1 MPSKTIPK
9 SKKKPSRSKLVK
21 KLDAVFSQYIRL
33 KDSVDEIATCF
44 TCGKKDHWKKLQNG
58 HFQSRKHYATR
69 WDEQNCQVQCA
80 GCNVF
85 RYGEQFLFAKY
96 LDERFYAGLSD
107 ELYIKSKQIVKFTNS
122 EIEEMILKYKKLVDS
137 M

>member
-21 KLDAVFSQYIRL
+21 KLDSVFSQYIRL
-33 KDSVDEIATCF
+33 KDSVDGYATCF

>member
-33 KDSVDEIATCF
+33 KDSVGGFATCF

-107 ELYIKSKQIVKFTNS
+107 ELYIKAKQIVKFTNS
-122 EIEEMILKYKKLVDS
+122 EIEDMILKYKKLVDS

>member
-1 MPSKTIPK
+1 MPSKK
-9 SKKKPSRSKLVK
+9 VSRSKLVK

-107 ELYIKSKQIVKFTNS
+107 ELYIKSKHIVKFTNI
-122 EIEEMILKYKKLVDS
+122 EIEDMILKYKNLLDS